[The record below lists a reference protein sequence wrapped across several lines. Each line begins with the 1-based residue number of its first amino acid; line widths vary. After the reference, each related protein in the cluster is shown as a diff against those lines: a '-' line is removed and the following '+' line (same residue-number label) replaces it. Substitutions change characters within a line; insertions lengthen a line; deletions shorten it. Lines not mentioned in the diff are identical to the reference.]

1 LKIVDFNAMEFE
13 SSGGRDMRGV
23 IIAER
28 MRSLRAILLAAT
40 LLVAWPLVCA
50 AALPAGAH
58 VVRDVAYGADA
69 RQRMDVYLPQ
79 RASGAPVIF
88 MVHGGGWRTGDKG
101 ARSVI
106 DNKVARWVAR
116 GFIFVSAGYR
126 MLPDTAPL
134 DQARDVAR
142 AIATA
147 QEKAASWGGDATK
160 FIVMGHSAG
169 AHLAALLAASS
180 TSARDAGTKP
190 WLGTVL
196 LDSAALDVPSLM
208 KARHARLYDDAF
220 GADPAYWKAASPLDA
235 LSKGAAPLLA
245 VCSSRRRDSCPAT
258 HRFAA
263 RAKSLGVDAHVLEEN
278 LSHREINERLGSAGH
293 YTDAVESFMGSLDES
308 VRGRLAA
315 P

>member
-1 LKIVDFNAMEFE
+1 M
-13 SSGGRDMRGV
+13 GP
-23 IIAER
+23 
-28 MRSLRAILLAAT
+28 LRVFLAAA
-40 LLVAWPLVCA
+40 LVVAWPLVGSA
-50 AALPAGAH
+50 TLPAGAR
-58 VVRDVAYGADA
+58 VMRDVPYGDDA

-79 RASGAPVIF
+79 RPSNAPVIF

-106 DNKVARWVAR
+106 DNKVARWVSR

-142 AIATA
+142 AIAAA
-147 QEKAASWGGDATK
+147 QEKAPSWSGDAAK

-169 AHLAALLAASS
+169 AHLVALLAASS
-180 TSARDAGTKP
+180 ASARDAGAKP
-190 WLGTVL
+190 WLGAVL
-196 LDSAALDVPSLM
+196 LDSAALDVPGLM
-208 KARHARLYDDAF
+208 KARHARLYDEAF
-220 GADPAYWKAASPLDA
+220 GTDPAYWKAASPLDT

-245 VCSSRRRDSCPAT
+245 VCSSRRRDSCPAA

-263 RAKSLGVDAHVLEEN
+263 RSKSLGVDARVLEED
-278 LSHREINERLGSAGH
+278 LSHREINERLGAAGD
-293 YTDAVESFMGSLDES
+293 YTDAVESFMRSLDDS
-308 VRGRLAA
+308 VRRRLAA